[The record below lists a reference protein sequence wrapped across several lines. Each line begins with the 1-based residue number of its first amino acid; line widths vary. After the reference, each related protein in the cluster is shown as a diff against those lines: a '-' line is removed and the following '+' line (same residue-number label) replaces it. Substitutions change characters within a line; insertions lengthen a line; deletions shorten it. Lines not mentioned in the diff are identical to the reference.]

1 MNKAARVVKVIGLV
15 NRTLITVPRRRQ
27 SSSHLG
33 YLILNEKR
41 VVVGGRGEGGT
52 RSPPVG
58 AQFRV
63 TINFSEF
70 AFKSRQTIKRRL
82 LITCYF

>member
-1 MNKAARVVKVIGLV
+1 MNKAAQVVKVIGLV
-15 NRTLITVPRRRQ
+15 NRTLITVP
-27 SSSHLG
+27 HLG